1 MSCVDLYSQLTLRST
16 KWKAIH
22 NATLPAEGSGAFNN
36 VHLAILD
43 LAVPWFVQR
52 MIPFKTGWKTYWF
65 LFALFFVPLT
75 IGYWII
81 TSRFG
86 PRKNER
92 TKLPNRPLSEYYT
105 IKDRDLAAKYEGK
118 KMPMQVFHDAYFEG
132 KIDFNGDVLDVMEQR
147 HDWSLF
153 ELTPENFRYVLF
165 NLIPDVIF
173 HTQKQDEDQIRDN
186 YDRGDDFYSWFLGPR
201 MIYTSGVI
209 RDINREETLEELQ
222 DNKLNMVCEKLD
234 LQPGDRML
242 DIGCG
247 WGTLIAHAAKN
258 YGADVTGVTVAQT
271 GAAFAERRL
280 RENGVPESQGRV
292 LCMDYREIPN
302 KKGYYNKIS
311 CLEMA
316 EHVGLRRYSTFLKEL
331 YDLLDDDGVLVFQVA
346 GLRKQWQFEDLI
358 WGIFMN
364 KYVFPGADASKNL
377 GWVIEQL
384 EGAGF
389 EVKSIDVLGVHYS
402 ATIWQW
408 YKNWLSN
415 RDKVVAKYGERWFR
429 IWAYFLAYSV
439 IVARQGSSSVF
450 QITLHKNLNA
460 FDRCGQIPTHAAT
473 QAPVRREIKP
483 VESHREFWPEM
494 YGGAG
499 AAAAKPVAASVPA
512 PAASKPAATA
522 ASAEPTLS
530 AASTAALGGL
540 SAAAAAP
547 KPAQNAFAT
556 SDAAYESK
564 LDDTFDPTPISAQ
577 NAFAPK
583 ARAET
588 DFAAAVVPDEVKA
601 VAAEPIVPV
610 VPKVE
615 DAEGAEVKGS
625 AI

>member
-1 MSCVDLYSQLTLRST
+1 M
-16 KWKAIH
+16 
-22 NATLPAEGSGAFNN
+22 
-36 VHLAILD
+36 HLAILD
-43 LAVPWFVQR
+43 IAVPWLVQR
-52 MIPFKTGWKTYWF
+52 MLPFRSGWKTYWF
-65 LFALFFVPLT
+65 LFAILFVPLT
-75 IGYWII
+75 IGYWIV

-105 IKDRDLAAKYEGK
+105 IKDASLKAKYDGK

-132 KIDFNGDVLDVMEQR
+132 KIDFNGDVLEVMEKR

-209 RDINREETLEELQ
+209 RDITREETLEELQ

-280 RENGVPESQGRV
+280 RENDIPESQGRV

-316 EHVGLRRYSTFLKEL
+316 EHVGLRRYGTFLREL

-346 GLRKQWQFEDLI
+346 GLRKQWQFEDLV

-408 YKNWLSN
+408 YKNWLGN

-473 QAPVRREIKP
+473 QAPVRREIRP
-483 VESHREFWPEM
+483 VESHRDLWPEL
-494 YGGAG
+494 YGGV
-499 AAAAKPVAASVPA
+499 AAKPAVPASAPVSASVSA
-512 PAASKPAATA
+512 SAAASKPAESKPAAPSA
-522 ASAEPTLS
+522 ASTGKPALS
-530 AASTAALGGL
+530 AASASALGGL
-540 SAAAAAP
+540 SAAAASAASAAP
-547 KPAQNAFAT
+547 ASSTSNNPFATDKLDAQTVDKIDATFDPIQPTPATTTAQPALVGNAFA
-556 SDAAYESK
+556 AA
-564 LDDTFDPTPISAQ
+564 
-577 NAFAPK
+577 K
-583 ARAET
+583 AEP
-588 DFAAAVVPDEVKA
+588 DLAAAVVPDEQKA
-601 VAAEPIVPV
+601 AAAEPIVPV

-615 DAEGAEVKGS
+615 DAVDFTEPKGA
-625 AI
+625 AL